1 MRKKKVCSLPFMVAD
16 CPDLIAMPGQY
27 TFPFKVILPASL
39 PASVFMNRFSNY
51 AAIEYFL
58 VA

>member
-1 MRKKKVCSLPFMVAD
+1 MVAD

-27 TFPFKVILPASL
+27 TFPFKVILPAKL
-39 PASVFMNRFSNY
+39 PASVFLNHFSNY